1 MTCTAPN
8 CEEKPVAACA
18 KKFHCDHHKKLHT
31 IQVKKEETKAAK
43 AAGKSDTPQPRR
55 CAGMGPGR
63 GHFTTSLAEAMDN
76 RKESDHRKR
85 SPIFETDA
93 KPAFQQPLRSP
104 RHHSSPGGESFKE
117 LLRVSM
123 V

>member
-8 CEEKPVAACA
+8 CEEMPVAACA
-18 KKFHCDHHKKLHT
+18 KKFHCDHHKSLHT
-31 IQVKKEETKAAK
+31 IQVKKEEAKAAK

-76 RKESDHRKR
+76 RKEKAVIGNAVRFSK
-85 SPIFETDA
+85 PI
-93 KPAFQQPLRSP
+93 PSQPSNSLSNP
-104 RHHSSPGGESFKE
+104 HPIIPKAVNLSKDISTG
-117 LLRVSM
+117 
-123 V
+123 